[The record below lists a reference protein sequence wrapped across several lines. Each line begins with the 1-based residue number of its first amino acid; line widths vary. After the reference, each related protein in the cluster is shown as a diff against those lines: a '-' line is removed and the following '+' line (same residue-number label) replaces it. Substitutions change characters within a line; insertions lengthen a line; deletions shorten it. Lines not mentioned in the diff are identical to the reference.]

1 MSFEE
6 LISLISLWRFM
17 ERQQKFRLPLLISL
31 NLERSGGS
39 NGPPIGFSDLK
50 FQAIKMKLSV
60 PVV

>member
-1 MSFEE
+1 
-6 LISLISLWRFM
+6 M